1 MRHMRRLWLIIMA
14 VALLA
19 ILTTTMLAVPAI
31 HSALAA
37 SNRPQEYLAI
47 GDSVAFGYSPLLDH
61 TNAGNF
67 IGYPDTAAAALK
79 ENLTNAAC
87 PGETSGHFINLA
99 ASDNGCGPY
108 RSVFPLHVAY
118 SGTQL
123 AFTDAF
129 LQSHPQTLVVSLNIG
144 ANDLFVLVRMC
155 GGSTTPTEIA
165 CIEHGLPGML
175 ATLAANLDTIYGH
188 IRNVDGYHH
197 KLVGLTYYSLN
208 YSDPVGT
215 QITAAMN
222 QVIADRTLAWGGIV
236 ADGFGAFQAASAAFG
251 GDTCAAGLRIVL
263 LASPL
268 TCDVHPTPAG
278 RDLLGQAIVNAL
290 RPD

>member
-1 MRHMRRLWLIIMA
+1 MRHLRRPWLITA
-14 VALLA
+14 VTLFV
-19 ILTTTMLAVPAI
+19 ILTTTMLAAPAVR
-31 HSALAA
+31 SALAA
-37 SNRPQEYLAI
+37 SNRPQDYLAI
-47 GDSVAFGYSPLLDH
+47 GDSVAFGYSPLLNH

-79 ENLTNAAC
+79 ENLTNASC
-87 PGETSGHFINLA
+87 PGETSGHFIDLT

-108 RSVFPLHVAY
+108 RSVFPLHAAY

-129 LQSHPQTLVVSLNIG
+129 LQSHPQTLVVSMNIG
-144 ANDLFVLVRMC
+144 ANDLFVLIRTC
-155 GGSTTPTEIA
+155 GGSTTPAEIN
-165 CIEHGLPGML
+165 CIQAGLPGML
-175 ATLAANLDTIYGH
+175 ATLGANLDTIYGH
-188 IRNVDGYHH
+188 IRNLDGYHH
-197 KLVGLTYYSLN
+197 KLVGLTYYSLT

-236 ADGFGAFQAASAAFG
+236 ADGFGAFQSASAAFG

-278 RDLLGQAIVNAL
+278 RDLLAQAIVNAL
-290 RPD
+290 RTD